1 MRMLWEVLRPTAFR
15 GNPAFPAPDIRGLDR
30 DFANRLASVATV
42 RSNVFAVWISL
53 EIVNS
58 AVAAGPPT
66 CHRLFAIVDRSIPV
80 EYLAGENKDV
90 RQTVRLVRFL
100 N

>member
-1 MRMLWEVLRPTAFR
+1 MWDVLKGTAFPP
-15 GNPAFPAPDIRGLDR
+15 PAGQPDVRSFNRPL
-30 DFANRLASVATV
+30 ANRLASVATV